1 MRRLG
6 CPWVLALKYRLNFTR
21 HRLNLALLDWG
32 EGNEPLVFVPSV
44 LVFTD
49 ASSEPHSSAELIF
62 RRSALRSS
70 ASLSPGKLFALPND
84 YTCTVAVFFYYFNP
98 DGFPIKSGK
107 LV

>member
-1 MRRLG
+1 MRRMGCLG
-6 CPWVLALKYRLNFTR
+6 LLALKYRLDFTGD
-21 HRLNLALLDWG
+21 RLNLALLDWR
-32 EGNEPLVFVPSV
+32 EGNEPLVLVSSV

-62 RRSALRSS
+62 RR
-70 ASLSPGKLFALPND
+70 SPGKLFALPND